1 MTLIKT
7 TSFLCLVVHLK
18 GIFIKEQFTKEGIL
32 KENDK
37 EVGEFGTIMKN
48 PK

>member
-18 GIFIKEQFTKEGIL
+18 WIFIKERFIKEGTL

-37 EVGEFGTIMKN
+37 ILENVGQ
-48 PK
+48 